1 MGFLKKNFHKV
12 FLITILIFISYI
24 YSAHWIYPL
33 LKFGNSYLPI
43 EYSANRNYADSPLYY
58 TLVNNI
64 KNGYLLINDP
74 SIKGYEKYLTIYT
87 SYNFS
92 LLIGAISSIFLSEID
107 KIYYF
112 NTIFFPSL
120 NFFFIYI
127 FFNFFIKDY
136 FYSVILATLTLLLPN
151 FFDTKLF
158 FNFFLLNNLENNNL
172 LELVNQ
178 ILRFPNIQIT
188 NFILLAYLLIFILY
202 FKKKFFKI
210 IFFFFNFFI
219 VFTSFQCFLIIC
231 FFNFF
236 YFVFYYYKIY
246 KSQINTIKKFIF
258 LIIES
263 FFLKDKF
270 FFILLPLIIGIFFYL
285 FIFNYFY
292 FSTHL
297 FFTAPD
303 LRNDI
308 STMWVKT
315 YNYNFYFLIKN
326 LFYFILLIFLNIF
339 IKKNKIF
346 IIILLSIYTPY
357 TLLFLLGYS
366 DDFSDRILFRGAG
379 LLIQIVVYINIYQI
393 LILKYNYGKFFRK
406 KIIKLFFLFFLVF
419 IVSIHCFNQYVVFK
433 KNKNYYSDNL
443 SKNKSFK
450 DLYSWIALSFDDK
463 KNFLI
468 FDPYLNINLP
478 IYAKVYVY
486 IPQLYINASD
496 FQNRVE
502 RLMFISKLYGVD
514 DHLYYKLFLD
524 ENNFFLI
531 KYLLY
536 YNRDI
541 YDKSLVMFHKKI
553 FENKYSSLNLNE
565 QIINSY
571 DYFVTSDF
579 DRNLMSKNSLASRIV
594 NENKLV
600 FENKLYKVYSMK
612 EKK

>member
-1 MGFLKKNFHKV
+1 
-12 FLITILIFISYI
+12 
-24 YSAHWIYPL
+24 
-33 LKFGNSYLPI
+33 
-43 EYSANRNYADSPLYY
+43 
-58 TLVNNI
+58 
-64 KNGYLLINDP
+64 
-74 SIKGYEKYLTIYT
+74 
-87 SYNFS
+87 
-92 LLIGAISSIFLSEID
+92 
-107 KIYYF
+107 
-112 NTIFFPSL
+112 
-120 NFFFIYI
+120 
-127 FFNFFIKDY
+127 
-136 FYSVILATLTLLLPN
+136 
-151 FFDTKLF
+151 
-158 FNFFLLNNLENNNL
+158 
-172 LELVNQ
+172 
-178 ILRFPNIQIT
+178 
-188 NFILLAYLLIFILY
+188 
-202 FKKKFFKI
+202 
-210 IFFFFNFFI
+210 
-219 VFTSFQCFLIIC
+219 
-231 FFNFF
+231 
-236 YFVFYYYKIY
+236 
-246 KSQINTIKKFIF
+246 
-258 LIIES
+258 
-263 FFLKDKF
+263 
-270 FFILLPLIIGIFFYL
+270 
-285 FIFNYFY
+285 
-292 FSTHL
+292 
-297 FFTAPD
+297 
-303 LRNDI
+303 
-308 STMWVKT
+308 MWVKT

-366 DDFSDRILFRGAG
+366 ADFSDRILFRGAG
-379 LLIQIVVYINIYQI
+379 LLVQIIVYINIYQI

-419 IVSIHCFNQYVVFK
+419 IVSIHCFNQYIVFK

-486 IPQLYINASD
+486 MPQLYINASN

-502 RLMFISKLYGVD
+502 RLMFVSKFYGVD
-514 DHLYYKLFLD
+514 NHLYNKLFLD

-536 YNRDI
+536 YNRDS
-541 YDKSLVMFHKKI
+541 YDKSLVIFHKKI
-553 FENKYSSLNLNE
+553 FDIEYNSLNLHE

-579 DRNLMSKNSLASRIV
+579 DRNLISKNSRASGIV